1 VTLKLKEV
9 KLMFKDFIMKKMLD
23 RQLKNVPEDQKEKIM
38 RLITEKPELF
48 QKIAIEAQELIKKGK
63 GQQEAMMEVAMKHK
77 DELKGIL

>member
-1 VTLKLKEV
+1 
-9 KLMFKDFIMKKMLD
+9 MLD